1 MKQKN
6 LLTKIPMSNKVLF
19 NNSCSI
25 CRFEINHY
33 KKISDNSFEW
43 IDITNNEEVTRLT
56 SKSKKDLLRRLHVI
70 DGKEV
75 ISGAKAFIFIWK
87 KIPKYRMLSKI
98 LELKI
103 FFYFFNLSYEIV
115 AFLLYIK
122 NRKQLK

>member
-6 LLTKIPMSNKVLF
+6 LLTKIPMPNKVLF

-43 IDITNNEEVTRLT
+43 IDITHNEEAIRLT

-70 DGKEV
+70 DGNEV